1 MIWKS
6 MPFSY
11 STMRQR
17 WEKGQVVPEYRF
29 IIIVKAF
36 EVIETRH
43 ARLCV

>member
-1 MIWKS
+1 

-29 IIIVKAF
+29 IMIVKAF
-36 EVIETRH
+36 EKIEPRD
-43 ARLCV
+43 ARLRV